1 MPQRKPVQSNH
12 KKKEG
17 IPAGS
22 LIYVGENQPQKTMVE
37 THLYNEM
44 TYSLQADFV
53 HPTEGQ
59 RSWVQIRGLEDIQ
72 KIVSIAKYFSI
83 SNLSLEDVFSTNQRL
98 KVDFYDSYIAV
109 TLRVLEDQNTPEQQ
123 LSLFVGTDWVLSIAE
138 KNTPL
143 FEQLRIQLETGQ
155 TKLKKGSSSMLFHAM
170 IDRVVDQY
178 LVKADEL
185 ELKTEELEQLVIG
198 KSIQTNATTIHQ
210 HKIQILKLRR
220 LTSPLRD
227 ILSSLIRSESEYVD
241 KTTTFLLKDV
251 HDHAQWLSEECDMLR
266 ETVSGLMEV
275 YLSSLDTRMNAIMK
289 VLTIIST
296 IFIPLT
302 FLSGLYGMNFDH
314 IPFSSAWWGFYAILL
329 ICIFIIS
336 SMALYFRRKKWW

>member
-1 MPQRKPVQSNH
+1 MNHEKNH

-22 LIYVGENQPQKTMVE
+22 LVYVGERQPQKTVVE

-44 TYSLQADFV
+44 SYSVQTGLVLPA
-53 HPTEGQ
+53 EGQ
-59 RSWVQIRGLEDIQ
+59 RCWVQIRGLEDIQ
-72 KIVSIAKYFSI
+72 KIVSIAKQFSI

-109 TLRVLEDQNTPEQQ
+109 TLRVLEDQSTPEQQ
-123 LSLFVGTDWVLSIAE
+123 VSLFVGKDWVLSVAE
-138 KNTPL
+138 QSTPL
-143 FEQLRIQLETGQ
+143 FQQLRAQLEAGQ

-178 LVKADEL
+178 LVRADEL
-185 ELKTEELEQLVIG
+185 EIKTEQLEQLVVG
-198 KSIQTNATTIHQ
+198 KSIQTDATTIHQ
-210 HKIQILKLRR
+210 HKIQILKHRR
-220 LTSPLRD
+220 LTSPLKD
-227 ILSSLIRSESEYVD
+227 ILSSLIRSESEFVD
-241 KTTTFLLKDV
+241 KTTIFLLKDI
-251 HDHAQWLSEECDMLR
+251 HDHASWLSEECDMLR

-289 VLTIIST
+289 ILTIIST

-302 FLSGLYGMNFDH
+302 FLSGLYGMNFEY

-329 ICIFIIS
+329 ICILIIS

>member
-1 MPQRKPVQSNH
+1 MPQRKIQHFVH

-22 LIYVGENQPQKTMVE
+22 LVYVGQSHPQQTNVD
-37 THLYNEM
+37 THLY
-44 TYSLQADFV
+44 TKGAYQCKSGFAP
-53 HPTEGQ
+53 HTENL
-59 RSWVQIRGLEDIQ
+59 RLWVQVKGLEDMQ
-72 KIVSIAKYFSI
+72 QIVTIAKQFSI

-109 TLRVLEDQNTPEQQ
+109 TLRTLEDQNSAEQQ
-123 LSLFVGTDWVLSIAE
+123 LSLFLGDNWVLSIAE
-138 KNTPL
+138 QQTALLDPL
-143 FEQLRIQLETGQ
+143 IAQLKSGE
-155 TKLKKGSSSMLFHAM
+155 TKLQGGSSSMLFHAI
-170 IDRVVDQY
+170 IDRIVDQY

-185 ELKTEELEQLVIG
+185 EVKTEQLEELVITDAQ
-198 KSIQTNATTIHQ
+198 QTDAPSIHQ

-227 ILSSLIRSESEYVD
+227 ILTSLIRSESEYLD
-241 KTTTFLLKDV
+241 RSTLFLLRDI

-275 YLSSLDTRMNAIMK
+275 YLSSLDSRMNAIMK

-302 FLSGLYGMNFDH
+302 FLSGLYRMNFSH
-314 IPFSSAWWGFYAILL
+314 IPFSAVWWGFYAMLL
-329 ICIFIIS
+329 LCFLVVF
-336 SMALYFRRKKWW
+336 SMTIYFRRKKWL